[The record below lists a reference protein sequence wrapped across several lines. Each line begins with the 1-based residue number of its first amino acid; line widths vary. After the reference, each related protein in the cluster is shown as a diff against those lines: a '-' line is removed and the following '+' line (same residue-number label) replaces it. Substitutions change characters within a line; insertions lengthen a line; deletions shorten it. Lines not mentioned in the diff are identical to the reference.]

1 MFNGIDY
8 SMSLN
13 MSMAF
18 FHLFRGIPAA
28 RSRVACPAVGQAKA
42 DLSRH
47 SAEHDGGSSGLLK
60 AEGQADLSAV
70 GPAKVECQHANAPP
84 QQVPGREVAG
94 FQLAPR
100 LPFATWNPP
109 PSPPGS

>member
-1 MFNGIDY
+1 
-8 SMSLN
+8 

-60 AEGQADLSAV
+60 A
-70 GPAKVECQHANAPP
+70 
-84 QQVPGREVAG
+84 
-94 FQLAPR
+94 
-100 LPFATWNPP
+100 
-109 PSPPGS
+109 

>member
-1 MFNGIDY
+1 
-8 SMSLN
+8 
-13 MSMAF
+13 MAF
-18 FHLFRGIPAA
+18 SHLFGGFPAA

-84 QQVPGREVAG
+84 RQVPGRAVIVPKI
-94 FQLAPR
+94 AP
-100 LPFATWNPP
+100 LPP
-109 PSPPGS
+109 PQHWGQCRHHQGELAQFPLVLGGIV